1 MNKNLLAMLIVPAIA
16 SAAALPAGGQGPPDS
31 GSYFE
36 PVGDWETRPPGEPD
50 SSRPA
55 TSVVPAAW
63 DQSSWLIDRDQAGTA
78 NEDRPGVVRRL
89 FNTARGR
96 VLIEG
101 GYAYVTDSAGPYRA
115 SEHVVPDLLLRVGVT
130 ERLEVRVGWPG
141 VSIIDERGPLG
152 DSSDTRALDPNVG
165 LMWDLFA
172 QDGWVPQAAVLASLP
187 ITLAGER
194 FSMNSI
200 QPLSGLLYQ
209 WRLTDALT
217 LGGESSVA
225 FFRDQGDHYLQ
236 WQQAAD
242 LDYLLTERV
251 GVFAQWQML
260 ADDGSAQDLTRQMLS
275 GGLSWLC
282 TDRLQITWRIGA
294 GLNDA
299 APDLL
304 TDIRFGY
311 LF

>member
-1 MNKNLLAMLIVPAIA
+1 MKRLDR
-16 SAAALPAGGQGPPDS
+16 SGRRRRGSSWAGGQGLPDS

-36 PVGDWETRPPGEPD
+36 RAGIG
-50 SSRPA
+50 RPA
-55 TSVVPAAW
+55 ARASWTWAGRQPEW
-63 DQSSWLIDRDQAGTA
+63 FRGLHESSWLIDRDW
-78 NEDRPGVVRRL
+78 PGQRTKVGPRYPPASQP
-89 FNTARGR
+89 ARGR
-96 VLIEG
+96 ALIEG

-130 ERLEVRVGWPG
+130 ERLEVRDGWPG

-172 QDGWVPQAAVLASLP
+172 QDGWVPQTAVLASLP
-187 ITLAGER
+187 ITLAGDR

-225 FFRDQGDHYLQ
+225 FPRRGDHTCNGNGPPASTISDRAGRSVCY
-236 WQQAAD
+236 
-242 LDYLLTERV
+242 
-251 GVFAQWQML
+251 GKC
-260 ADDGSAQDLTRQMLS
+260 LS
-275 GGLSWLC
+275 
-282 TDRLQITWRIGA
+282 
-294 GLNDA
+294 
-299 APDLL
+299 
-304 TDIRFGY
+304 
-311 LF
+311 